1 MNGPN
6 TASTDIDEIKVVVCA
21 KIEFTNFETG
31 FILIFFLEGVF
42 ETL

>member
-6 TASTDIDEIKVVVCA
+6 TASMDIDEIKVVVCA
-21 KIEFTNFETG
+21 KIEFTNFETS
-31 FILIFFLEGVF
+31 FIFIFFLEGVF